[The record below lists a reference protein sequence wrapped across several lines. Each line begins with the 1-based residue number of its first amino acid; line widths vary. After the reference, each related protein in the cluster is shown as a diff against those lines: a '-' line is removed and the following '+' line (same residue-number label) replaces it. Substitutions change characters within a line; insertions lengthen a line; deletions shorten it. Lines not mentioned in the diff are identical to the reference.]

1 MPDPVAQDL
10 PPLPPI
16 LALGFR
22 PFFLAAGVWA
32 LLAVPLWLAVLW
44 GWLPA
49 QPYYQGTAWH
59 AHSLL
64 FGYGMAVIAGFL
76 LTATRNWTG
85 MATPTGASLAGLLA
99 LWLAGRVLPWLPVP
113 GALIAAVDVA
123 FPIVLALSLR
133 RPLWSGP
140 NPVNR
145 VFLALLFGMALAALL
160 VHLEVLGVLPGGALA
175 GDRLMLDLIIGT
187 LLLVA
192 GRVLPFFTRSAVPG
206 AAPVSR
212 PWVETLTF
220 GLWGL
225 WTLGDATGWVPELT
239 GGVALALAALQALR
253 LADWHHPGAWRS
265 PILAVL
271 YAGYLWLIL
280 GIGLNG
286 LAHLG
291 LLPSFPALHTLTVG
305 AIGVFTLGMM
315 SRVTL
320 GHTGRP
326 MIAPP
331 AMVAAFWALN
341 LAAAVRVAGP
351 LLWPAAYG
359 GSLIL
364 SGLLWGLAF
373 ALFLWVHGPMLVSP
387 RADGRP
393 G

>member
-99 LWLAGRVLPWLPVP
+99 LWLAGRVLPWLSVP
-113 GALIAAVDVA
+113 GALSAAVDVA

-212 PWVETLTF
+212 PWVEALTF

-239 GGVALALAALQALR
+239 GGVALALAALQAIR
-253 LADWHHPGAWRS
+253 LADWHHPRAWGI

-291 LLPSFPALHTLTVG
+291 LLPPFPALHALTIG

-326 MIAPP
+326 MVAPP
-331 AMVAAFWALN
+331 AMILAFWALN
-341 LAAAVRVAGP
+341 LAALTRVAGP
-351 LLWPAAYG
+351 LVWPAAYG
-359 GSLIL
+359 GSLL
-364 SGLLWGLAF
+364 VSGTLWGLAF
-373 ALFLWVHGPMLVSP
+373 GLFLWVHGPMLIGP